1 MNWQEA
7 LEIIVDRNG
16 HQRFRW
22 LCSDDNPDAHQREGY
37 RAIVI
42 SQATGKPPIYPSLFQ
57 QATNLAHAAGSV
69 VASAARGEA
78 VTVSGG
84 EQNRRM
90 MICKTCDK
98 FDIDSSRCRIC
109 GCFANLKTRLA
120 SQHCPDD
127 PPKW

>member
-1 MNWQEA
+1 MSPELRA
-7 LEIIVDRNG
+7 TLE
-16 HQRFRW
+16 QW
-22 LCSDDNPDAHQREGY
+22 LTSGNEVERRHAQSRLGQNPE
-37 RAIVI
+37 
-42 SQATGKPPIYPSLFQ
+42 YPSLLQ
-57 QATNLAHAAGSV
+57 QATNAARAVGSV
-69 VASAARGEA
+69 VASAVRGEA